1 MISDCLH
8 CDPPGGFVFLF
19 FQLHIVGLAIL
30 DLKGKVLLLKESSE
44 LEAAIPAWT
53 LVTPFQQI
61 SKYKEEK
68 VSC

>member
-1 MISDCLH
+1 M
-8 CDPPGGFVFLF
+8 FLF